1 MFSFEFFRL
10 IFVCFRL
17 SIFIV
22 LLGFVVVV
30 LVLFRVVMFLL
41 HKTKLSYRVAET
53 PSENLEEAQA
63 KILSPTR
70 S

>member
-1 MFSFEFFRL
+1 M
-10 IFVCFRL
+10 
-17 SIFIV
+17 

-41 HKTKLSYRVAET
+41 HKTKLNYRVAET
-53 PSENLEEAQA
+53 PEENLEEAQA